1 MTTIISS
8 LVEGIV
14 ASLIAVVILEV
25 YRIIRRSLSYRPVR
39 RILGG
44 AARFG
49 IVAPSY
55 PQTRTSVS
63 PGLLTTDNAFAL
75 AELIDACRKISAEPV
90 LSPVARIADNFP
102 DDLILLGGHIANDLT
117 NQFLKDYCPG
127 FKIHGTAGDSPD
139 QALDTI
145 FYSCGGRSFVDT
157 DQDAWAFIAKLS
169 PDLTHN
175 PRIVAMVWGRSSFGS
190 AAAAH
195 ILARRARLL
204 HAKEGRSFFYA
215 LRMARQVHYQAFPA
229 DTFDLTSEAF
239 RTAQPGDLHAAPVI
253 QGTQEA

>member
-1 MTTIISS
+1 MRTIISS
-8 LVEGIV
+8 LIEGIV
-14 ASLIAVVILEV
+14 ASLIAVIILEV
-25 YRIIRRSLSYRPVR
+25 YRITRRSVSHRAIR

-55 PQTRTSVS
+55 PQTRSSGS

-75 AELIDACRKISAEPV
+75 AELIDACRKIGAEPV

-117 NQFLKDYCPG
+117 YQFLKNYCSG

-139 QALDTI
+139 QALSTI
-145 FYSCGGRSFVDT
+145 FYSCGERRFVDT
-157 DQDAWAFIAKLS
+157 DQDAWAFIAKLA

-175 PRIVAMVWGRSSFGS
+175 PRTVSMVWGRSSFGS

-195 ILARRARLL
+195 FLASRARLL
-204 HAKEGRSFFYA
+204 HAKRSRSFFYA
-215 LRMARQVHYQAFPA
+215 LRMARQLHYQALPA
-229 DTFDLTSEAF
+229 EIVDLTGEVFHVSRPAERSETPMF
-239 RTAQPGDLHAAPVI
+239 
-253 QGTQEA
+253 QGNQEA